1 MKDKGENMKKYK
13 KPVLNIVEFDN
24 LDVIMDSN
32 PPSNQDDVEND
43 GGLQT
48 NEILKDTDSYST
60 VDSNSSSEP
69 NETSESGE
77 TNQDLERSAPLEDEN
92 LVPAETGQDTV
103 ESNIQLESSPDYGE
117 S

>member
-32 PPSNQDDVEND
+32 PPLNSEVLND
-43 GGLQT
+43 GEPQT

-77 TNQDLERSAPLEDEN
+77 TNQDLEGSAPLEDVN

>member
-1 MKDKGENMKKYK
+1 MKKGENMKKYK
-13 KPVLNIVEFDN
+13 KPVLDIVEFDN

-43 GGLQT
+43 GEPQT

-60 VDSNSSSEP
+60 VDSNSISEP

-77 TNQDLERSAPLEDEN
+77 TNQDLEGSAPLEDEN
-92 LVPAETGQDTV
+92 LVLAETGQDTV